1 MKKNSIFAIVS
12 VFLLIGLDQLVKFL
26 ITSHKSLS
34 DTIPV
39 IKNVFHIT
47 YIQNRGAAWGS
58 LQGKRILLLAVTLLV
73 LIFLVYFYI
82 KMLKMDKYKDL
93 RILFLFVFSGAVGN
107 MIDRIRLGYVIHLP
121 GSVHFRHVRQ
131 NFPCRPA
138 VHVPRHDTTC
148 KSKCFHRPDRRYHL
162 PPPECASRR
171 GKQHQRQGNNGYRR
185 CGTILF
191 LRNRH
196 PHGQLHKGR
205 TGQCVARKHRSR
217 RAASHGCHSHGDRRR
232 DGQLP
237 CHPQDR
243 GGGERHGQHILQR
256 TSAHRLQDTLGKR
269 PH

>member
-107 MIDRIRLGYVIHLP
+107 MIDRIRLGYVIDMFD
-121 GSVHFRHVRQ
+121 FRLI
-131 NFPCRPA
+131 NFPVFNVA
-138 VHVPRHDTTC
+138 DIYVTC
-148 KSKCFHRPDRRYHL
+148 SMI
-162 PPPECASRR
+162 
-171 GKQHQRQGNNGYRR
+171 
-185 CGTILF
+185 ILAYPY
-191 LRNRH
+191 L
-196 PHGQLHKGR
+196 
-205 TGQCVARKHRSR
+205 V
-217 RAASHGCHSHGDRRR
+217 
-232 DGQLP
+232 
-237 CHPQDR
+237 
-243 GGGERHGQHILQR
+243 
-256 TSAHRLQDTLGKR
+256 
-269 PH
+269 